1 MKGIA
6 LAFIV
11 TVVFFFIVVGL
22 ILGGILTSMFL
33 KFSQTQRIS
42 TILSATEQPLSI
54 ASGLL
59 QTKLLDGRTLLEES
73 LHALGNSS
81 LLAPPAAGRAFQ
93 VWQIDRWTISVAS
106 QQREIELGGAL
117 GCFASSIRGQCA
129 ESSVCPAGSETVPGG
144 QTQCGGRS
152 CCREDYDFTNKA
164 YKSTLLL
171 RGMPTCGPEVDSYYG
186 VCEPGSCSLGRKD
199 MGLSNCPELPIGTH
213 CCRPL
218 EAGEASQITEVDTV
232 SIPLIYLGMNGTLTI
247 GVSTPPLI
255 LR

>member
-22 ILGGILTSMFL
+22 LLGGILTSMLL
-33 KFSQTQRIS
+33 KNSQTQRIS
-42 TILSATEQPLSI
+42 AILSATEQPLSI

-59 QTKLLDGRTLLEES
+59 QTKLLDGRTLLDEA
-73 LHALGNSS
+73 LHALGNTP
-81 LLAPPAAGRAFQ
+81 LTAPPAAGRAFQ
-93 VWQIDRWTISVAS
+93 VWQIARWTIAVAS
-106 QQREIELGGAL
+106 QQREIELGEAL
-117 GCFASSIRGQCA
+117 GCFAGGFRGQCA

-144 QTQCGGRS
+144 STQCGGRS
-152 CCREDYDFTNKA
+152 CCREDYDFTDKA
-164 YKSTLLL
+164 YKTGLL

-186 VCEPGSCSLGRKD
+186 VCEPGGCSLGRKD

-218 EAGEASQITEVDTV
+218 AAGEASQITDVDTV
-232 SIPLIYLGMNGTLTI
+232 AIPLIYPGMNGTLTI